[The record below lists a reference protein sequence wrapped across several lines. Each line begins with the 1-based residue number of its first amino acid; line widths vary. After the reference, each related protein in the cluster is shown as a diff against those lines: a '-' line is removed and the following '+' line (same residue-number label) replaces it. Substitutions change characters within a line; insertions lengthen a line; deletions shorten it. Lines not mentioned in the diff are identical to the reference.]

1 MFRKKSVPKKPAA
14 ETPQPV
20 SSNDGYEI
28 LNHALDLEWRMYE
41 RQEKQ
46 AQHLVTIYFTLI
58 SLFPTLYSL
67 TFGQS
72 WNIWEIHT
80 VAASM
85 LALAAGVLKS
95 LELLRLRPLE
105 SQNAASLEHI
115 VSGYDRKR
123 QDDYWNYPK
132 IKRDRALVLAKTT
145 KSIAERRNR
154 VATIQKSLLDILLA
168 AIGLIIV
175 STLVGIINI

>member
-1 MFRKKSVPKKPAA
+1 MFSKKPDFEEPAA
-14 ETPQPV
+14 GTLQPV
-20 SSNDGYEI
+20 SSNDSYEI
-28 LNHALDLEWRMYE
+28 LTHALDLEWRVYE

-85 LALAAGVLKS
+85 LALAAGVIKS
-95 LELLRLRPLE
+95 LELLRLSPLE

-115 VSGYDRKR
+115 VSGYDGKG
-123 QDDYWNYPK
+123 QDYWNNPET
-132 IKRDRALVLAKTT
+132 RRARAATLAKTT

-154 VATIQKSLLDILLA
+154 VATIQKSLLDILLV
-168 AIGLIIV
+168 AIGLIIG